1 MGVSR
6 MKVLNNLLY
15 TGDHEWVRVED
26 NKAYI
31 GISDCAQHM
40 LSDIVFVELPEVDD
54 EIAKGE
60 TFATIE
66 SVKAASDSYMPVSG
80 TILEINEELEDNPAA
95 LNEDPYG
102 SWIAVVEMSDKSE
115 LEELIKPEVY
125 EKICEELD
133 KEA

>member
-1 MGVSR
+1 

-15 TGDHEWVRVED
+15 TNDHEWIRVED

-31 GISDCAQHM
+31 GISDCAQRM
-40 LSDIVFVELPEVDD
+40 LGDIVFVELPDVDD

-66 SVKAASDSYMPVSG
+66 SVKAASDSYMPASG
-80 TILEINEELEDNPAA
+80 VVIEINEELEDDPAA
-95 LNEDPYG
+95 LNEDPYEN
-102 SWIAVVEMSDKSE
+102 WIIAVELKDKSE
-115 LEELIKPEVY
+115 LEELIKPEDY

>member
-1 MGVSR
+1 
-6 MKVLNNLLY
+6 MKVLKNLLY
-15 TGDHEWVRVED
+15 TNDHEWIRVED

-40 LSDIVFVELPEVDD
+40 LGDIVFVELPEVDD

-66 SVKAASDSYMPVSG
+66 SVKAASDSFMPVG
-80 TILEINEELEDNPAA
+80 GKIVEINEELEDNPAA
-95 LNEDPYG
+95 LNEDPYEN
-102 SWIAVVEMSDKSE
+102 WIVAIEIRDKSE
-115 LEELIKPEVY
+115 LEELIKPEDY

>member
-1 MGVSR
+1 

-15 TGDHEWVRVED
+15 TNDHEWIRVED

-40 LSDIVFVELPEVDD
+40 LGDIVFVELPAVDD
-54 EIAKGE
+54 EISKGE

-80 TILEINEELEDNPAA
+80 TVVEINEELEDNPAA
-95 LNEDPYG
+95 LNENPYEN
-102 SWIAVVEMSDKSE
+102 WMVAIELSDKSE
-115 LEELIKPEVY
+115 LEELIKPEDY
-125 EKICEELD
+125 EKICEELS